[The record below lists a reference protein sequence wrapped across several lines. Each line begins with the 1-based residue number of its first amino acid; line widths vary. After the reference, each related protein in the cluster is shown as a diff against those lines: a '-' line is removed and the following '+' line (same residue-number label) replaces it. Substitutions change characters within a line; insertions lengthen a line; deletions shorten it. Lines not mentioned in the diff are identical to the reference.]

1 MIYLKILLLT
11 FFSLSLSY
19 AGAQLSP
26 HEAARQGDL
35 QTLRNYRFHG
45 KDLYLPDERGFTPYE
60 LAALGADPEKPGKVQ
75 QHVEL
80 MLWLK
85 EFNSPKHRYG
95 KASIQLVQ
103 AGLRALGYPIA
114 YPDGIMGSNTE
125 KAIKA
130 YQKDNDLATTGR
142 LGPQWLGVFF
152 QDVLKDIQ
160 YKLTQLGFDTKGTD
174 GLMGKNTQRAFLKYR
189 QAKQL
194 SQPNYTHLDAR
205 LVMSVD
211 NTIKQQEKEKKA
223 TLEKKQKA
231 QQEQQVRYI
240 QSGLSALGYRI
251 GRIDG
256 MFGSKTAN
264 AIKAFQKKQGLKAT
278 GETNSDTLKVMH
290 TQFLKNTQSQLN
302 FIGYSAGTPD
312 GIIGSKT
319 QAAISSYRKKN
330 KLPQQGRLNDGLLMR
345 SLKIHYLTQK
355 EKQASPSRQAPSPTV
370 ASGQT
375 QTIRFAQAGLRTL
388 GYLQSVDGVLGP
400 NTQNAIKRFQK
411 RYSIPNNGRLGPMT
425 LGKMQ
430 VIFLKESQRKLNILG
445 YSAGQPD
452 GKMGS
457 NTQRAIQAFAKKNNT
472 TQNFNTQLIIAI
484 DDAYDRRSGKAIKTQ
499 QTARKKRPSKD
510 VVFTQP
516 KKKTTTLKPSSKRRI
531 ATHAVKSRHAKGRM
545 SFQRKSGRVV
555 GCRIAGRNIP
565 IEWCEPFYPLPR
577 NNHCEATF
585 KASSGAVINLWCK

>member
-1 MIYLKILLLT
+1 MIYLKILFLT
-11 FFSLSLSY
+11 FLSLSLSY
-19 AGAQLSP
+19 AGSQLSP

-85 EFNSPKHRYG
+85 EFNSPSHRYG

-160 YKLTQLGFDTKGTD
+160 YKLTQLGFDTRGTD

-194 SQPNYTHLDAR
+194 GNPNYTHLDAL
-205 LVMSVD
+205 LVMNVD
-211 NTIKQQEKEKKA
+211 STLKQQEKEKEA
-223 TLEKKQKA
+223 TQKKQQKA

-264 AIKAFQKKQGLKAT
+264 AIKAFQKKQGMTPT
-278 GETNSDTLKVMH
+278 GKMDDDTLKVMH

-302 FIGYSAGTPD
+302 FVGYSAGTPD
-312 GIIGSKT
+312 GIMGNKT
-319 QAAISSYRKKN
+319 QTAISNYRNKN
-330 KLPQQGRLNDGLLMR
+330 KLPEGRTNDGLLMR
-345 SLKIHYLTQK
+345 NLKTHYLTQK
-355 EKQASPSRQAPSPTV
+355 EKQASQNKPTTTARL
-370 ASGQT
+370 ASDQT
-375 QTIRFAQAGLRTL
+375 QKIRFAQAGLRTL

-411 RYSIPNNGRLGPMT
+411 RYSIPNNGKLGPMT
-425 LGKMQ
+425 LEKMQ
-430 VIFLKESQRKLNILG
+430 SIFLKETQRKLNTLG
-445 YSAGQPD
+445 HSAGQPD

-457 NTQRAIQAFAKKNNT
+457 RTQRALQAFAKKHNT
-472 TQNFNTQLIIAI
+472 TERFGTQLIIAI
-484 DDAYDRRSGKAIKTQ
+484 DDAYDRRPSKQTVKSQQKTS
-499 QTARKKRPSKD
+499 QTTRKKRPSQD

-516 KKKTTTLKPSSKRRI
+516 KKAPSNRRL
-531 ATHAVKSRHAKGRM
+531 ATHAVKARHAKGRM
-545 SFQRKSGRVV
+545 SFQRKGGRVV

-565 IEWCEPFYPLPR
+565 IEWCEPFYPLPK

-585 KASSGAVINLWCK
+585 KSSSGAVINLWCK